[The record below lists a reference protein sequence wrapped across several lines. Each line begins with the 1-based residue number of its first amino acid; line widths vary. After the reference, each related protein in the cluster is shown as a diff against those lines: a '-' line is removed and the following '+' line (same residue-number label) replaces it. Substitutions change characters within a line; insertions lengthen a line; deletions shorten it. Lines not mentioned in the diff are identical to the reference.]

1 MSSLLVA
8 SIRNNWIYM
17 LGNCFASHRPLAE
30 RIIGWICHKL
40 DILLFYRL
48 FSGSELLSY
57 GNRAWFRYRFS
68 LSNNDKESFSSTR
81 DLTRRPNQA
90 KCLLRG
96 LTPTANKWTLHASWF
111 PRKGDNR
118 KGPGGSTSPWNYGS
132 CWLEKKAA
140 QPCLTS
146 RRLNESLK
154 LIKIILFPNIV
165 H

>member
-1 MSSLLVA
+1 
-8 SIRNNWIYM
+8 M

-57 GNRAWFRYRFS
+57 GNRAWFRYLFS

-90 KCLLRG
+90 KCLLHG
-96 LTPTANKWTLHASWF
+96 LTRQQPASEHFTLLGFRVGVTIVIALVDLHLREIMDLAGW
-111 PRKGDNR
+111 K
-118 KGPGGSTSPWNYGS
+118 
-132 CWLEKKAA
+132 KKAA
-140 QPCLTS
+140 QPCPTS